1 MLWKETQT
9 CSKIVYLSTDF
20 VFDLIEIIYF
30 NPKLVKACLY
40 IHVGITGACIYIYMG
55 LHRKCCIWMTYIEAV
70 VTE

>member
-40 IHVGITGACIYIYMG
+40 IHVGITGACIYGSAQKMLHMDDIY
-55 LHRKCCIWMTYIEAV
+55 
-70 VTE
+70 